1 MRYGRVAIGLA
12 ALLLILC
19 ASVATVWLA
28 NGAQAG
34 GRRRPAA
41 MDGAGP
47 MMNPKAV
54 AVRVL
59 LGVRDQQPTVW
70 DGDLKLSQGEVIAIQ
85 GWRFAEGDR
94 VEGKTAWKAS
104 TRRVPLQGAA
114 RQRRQQRRQG
124 NPPGGAAAQGPM
136 AENGVIITL
145 DAPETTKVD
154 VTTKQG
160 NFSFQLS
167 DLPYGKTLR
176 ALDGNVLVDRV
187 PAAMNI
193 TQKALTEDDFPSAAA
208 DKDGN
213 LWVAYVAYR
222 NSDGQSGASRR
233 IDEEPKDWSDFKPKG
248 NGDQIKLMKFDGTQ
262 WSKPLDVTEA
272 GLDVYKTAIAVDG
285 SGRVWV
291 IWSQNVKGNWDLYAR
306 GYDGKE
312 LTDIKRLTTNEG
324 TDTNPVATS
333 DVRGNVHLA
342 WQSFNNSEGQSD
354 IMTATLANGVMSSS
368 VRLSPS
374 KANDWDPSIT
384 ADSSGTV
391 YVAYDTYDK
400 GNYDVMLATIN
411 PLAPR
416 AARLTPVA
424 NSLRMEARASVA
436 VDKQDHVWVAWE
448 ERGENWG
455 KDFGALQ
462 QGPGIPLYRGAGV
475 KVKAFQRGAVATTVG
490 DWDASLPMGLKQMNS
505 FPRLGVDGSGRVFLA
520 FRHRQQNMR
529 GPAGTVWHE
538 YVTTYEGNQWSAP
551 IFVTNSDGLL
561 SNLPALVATQQDLF
575 LVYNSDGRQ
584 YARPQQGVPLNNE
597 IYVASLRLPG
607 APAAVVLKVA
617 AAENEMGTS
626 KPAHPHEPEDVKRM
640 RAYRLSVNGRTYQLM
655 RGEFHRHTEISGD
668 GGGDGSYLDMWRYGL
683 DVADM
688 DWIGYGDHDNG
699 NGREYPWWI
708 SQKLTDVFT
717 VPPKFVPMFTY
728 ERSVVYPDGHR
739 NVMFDYRGVRTLP
752 RLQGGT
758 GEEAGG
764 KDTKMLYNYL
774 KFFGGICA
782 VHTSATNMGTDW
794 RDNDP
799 MAEPIVEIYQGD
811 RNNYEA
817 LGAPRAASGPQNS
830 LGGWQPKGMVWNAL
844 AMGYRLGFQ
853 SSSDHISTH
862 ISYAIALAEK
872 PTRQAILDAFKKRHC
887 YAATD
892 NIVMEFRCGNHL
904 MGDEFTTKTAPKFD
918 IRIVGTQPIARV
930 DIVKDNTYV
939 YNATPNQQEVTL
951 TWQDNAPTQG
961 KVSYYYVRAQQ
972 SDGQLVWASPMWI
985 RYQ

>member
-1 MRYGRVAIGLA
+1 
-12 ALLLILC
+12 
-19 ASVATVWLA
+19 
-28 NGAQAG
+28 
-34 GRRRPAA
+34 
-41 MDGAGP
+41 
-47 MMNPKAV
+47 
-54 AVRVL
+54 
-59 LGVRDQQPTVW
+59 
-70 DGDLKLSQGEVIAIQ
+70 
-85 GWRFAEGDR
+85 
-94 VEGKTAWKAS
+94 
-104 TRRVPLQGAA
+104 
-114 RQRRQQRRQG
+114 
-124 NPPGGAAAQGPM
+124 
-136 AENGVIITL
+136 
-145 DAPETTKVD
+145 
-154 VTTKQG
+154 
-160 NFSFQLS
+160 
-167 DLPYGKTLR
+167 
-176 ALDGNVLVDRV
+176 
-187 PAAMNI
+187 
-193 TQKALTEDDFPSAAA
+193 
-208 DKDGN
+208 
-213 LWVAYVAYR
+213 
-222 NSDGQSGASRR
+222 
-233 IDEEPKDWSDFKPKG
+233 
-248 NGDQIKLMKFDGTQ
+248 
-262 WSKPLDVTEA
+262 
-272 GLDVYKTAIAVDG
+272 
-285 SGRVWV
+285 
-291 IWSQNVKGNWDLYAR
+291 
-306 GYDGKE
+306 
-312 LTDIKRLTTNEG
+312 
-324 TDTNPVATS
+324 
-333 DVRGNVHLA
+333 
-342 WQSFNNSEGQSD
+342 
-354 IMTATLANGVMSSS
+354 
-368 VRLSPS
+368 
-374 KANDWDPSIT
+374 
-384 ADSSGTV
+384 
-391 YVAYDTYDK
+391 
-400 GNYDVMLATIN
+400 
-411 PLAPR
+411 
-416 AARLTPVA
+416 
-424 NSLRMEARASVA
+424 
-436 VDKQDHVWVAWE
+436 
-448 ERGENWG
+448 
-455 KDFGALQ
+455 
-462 QGPGIPLYRGAGV
+462 
-475 KVKAFQRGAVATTVG
+475 
-490 DWDASLPMGLKQMNS
+490 MNS

-626 KPAHPHEPEDVKRM
+626 KPAHPNEPEDVKRM